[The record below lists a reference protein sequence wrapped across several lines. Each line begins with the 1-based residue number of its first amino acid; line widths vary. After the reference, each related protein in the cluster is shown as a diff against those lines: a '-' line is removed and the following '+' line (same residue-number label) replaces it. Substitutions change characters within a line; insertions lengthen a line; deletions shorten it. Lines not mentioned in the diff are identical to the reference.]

1 MDKDNNQ
8 NSSTPYYN
16 EIMTFEEVCKYLGI
30 CRNTLTSMMNS
41 GDIRYCKL
49 GVQYRFRRSDIMAMF
64 DYNNKRKE
72 VI

>member
-41 GDIRYCKL
+41 GEINFCKL
-49 GVQYRFRRSDIMAMF
+49 RTHYRFRRSDIMALF
-64 DYNNKRKE
+64 ENNNR
-72 VI
+72 VGVS